1 MKQEEGTIDNWM
13 DYLIKRWPLMVA
25 VGLLVLGVVKTQFVQ
40 NAQAT
45 EMVKMRETVDGFSE
59 IKAEWPYLKNKVEEM
74 NKKVDKV
81 DDKLDILIS
90 RP

>member
-1 MKQEEGTIDNWM
+1 MSKEDSIDNWM
-13 DYLIKRWPLMVA
+13 DYLIKRWPLVVA
-25 VGLLVLGVVKTQFVQ
+25 IGFLVLGVVKTQWVQ
-40 NAQAT
+40 NAQAN
-45 EMVKMRETVDGFSE
+45 EMRRMSETVDGFQE
-59 IKAEWPYLKNKVEEM
+59 IKGEWPYLKNKVEEL